1 MRIIGVVTH
10 RFIGIFLLVLA
21 VALGFGLFEFARPG
35 KVVILRELPMLAN
48 AENEEEL
55 LERRLDS
62 AEERSHNIKAL
73 YMTGVVASD
82 QGRAATHLRNE
93 IMRIIDE
100 TEVNGL
106 VIDVK
111 ETKGSEVTASL
122 KPFIEE
128 MKSKGVW
135 TIARIATF
143 RDNSQTIAHPE
154 FYIKTKDGKIWRDN
168 KGNAWLDPMNLGAR
182 LYLIQF
188 SKEIADIGFDEL
200 QYDYIRFP
208 SDGNMFSIKYAD
220 YNPALMT
227 KPAALRDFFAF
238 IHENMKAYKPEI
250 MLSADL
256 FGYVAITLEDLGIGQ
271 RLEDIGT
278 YFDFVSPMIYP
289 SHFYSG
295 FYVPADPERGL
306 PAVSLSYK
314 GKDITQLVSNRPY
327 DVIFR
332 SLLMAE
338 DIMSGRHLATSSKNL
353 NEPGSENS
361 TGESTDSP
369 SENQSN
375 FYYPARPH
383 AKLRP
388 WLQDFDLGAD
398 TSRGI
403 VYGEKEVRDQI
414 DAAERAG
421 ADGWILW
428 SPTNTYTEAALR
440 RE

>member
-1 MRIIGVVTH
+1 MQH
-10 RFIGIFLLVLA
+10 RLIGIFLLLLA
-21 VALGFGLFEFARPG
+21 VTLGYGLFEFARPG
-35 KVVILRELPMLAN
+35 KVVILNELPLRAN
-48 AENEEEL
+48 AEDKEL
-55 LERRLDS
+55 LEERLDS
-62 AEERSHNIKAL
+62 AEKRSHNIKAL
-73 YMTGVVASD
+73 YMTGVVAND

-93 IMRIIDE
+93 VIRLIDE
-100 TEVNGL
+100 TEINGL

-111 ETKGSEVTASL
+111 ETKGSEVTDNL
-122 KPFIEE
+122 KPFVEE
-128 MKSKGVW
+128 LKKKGIW

-143 RDNSQTIAHPE
+143 RDNSQIETYPE
-154 FYIKTKDGKIWRDN
+154 FYIKTAEDAIWRDN

-182 LYLIQF
+182 LYLAQF

-208 SDGNMFSIKYAD
+208 SDGNMLAIKYSD
-220 YNPALMT
+220 YNPALTT
-227 KPAALRDFFAF
+227 KSAALRDFFSF
-238 IHENMKAYKPEI
+238 IHNNMKSYKPEI
-250 MLSADL
+250 ILSADL
-256 FGYVAITLEDLGIGQ
+256 FGYVAITPEDLGIGQ
-271 RLEDIGT
+271 RLQDIGT

-327 DVIFR
+327 DVIYR
-332 SLLMAE
+332 SLLTAE
-338 DIMSGRHLATSSKNL
+338 DIMSGKHLATSTH
-353 NEPGSENS
+353 S
-361 TGESTDSP
+361 TSSGQAASTTIP
-369 SENQSN
+369 FEVKQ
-375 FYYPARPH
+375 H

-388 WLQDFDLGAD
+388 WLQDFDLGVD

-421 ADGWILW
+421 ANGWILW
-428 SPTNTYTEAALR
+428 NPSNIYTKDALKIER
-440 RE
+440 